1 MQAQGKP
8 TSAPATRFV
17 AAIRTFARSEVGWR
31 AKLMFAV
38 ILALLIAASGLNVA
52 NSFVNRNLMS
62 AVEERRIAEFVRQAQ
77 FTLAVFAGSTIV
89 AVLARFVEER
99 LGILWREFVTERSVA
114 NYMADGTYY
123 RLAKSGELENP
134 DQRIA
139 EDVRAF
145 TATTLSFVLM
155 ATNSAFT
162 ILAFSGVLWSISPEL
177 FVISV
182 VYAALGSYL
191 TIKLARPLVKLN
203 SDQLD
208 REASFRSALIHV
220 RENAE
225 AVMLGRRSERHVA
238 RLNGRLARLAGNFRR
253 ITSVNRNVG
262 FFSTGYNWLIQ
273 LIPVV
278 IIAPSFMRGEV
289 EFGVIT
295 QSAMAFTTLV
305 AAFSLIVTQFQ
316 SLSTYAAVVS
326 RLGSLVDAIE
336 RKPSSPGAGIDVV
349 EAAGRLAFENLT
361 LSGSDD
367 GAPLLKGLS
376 VEIPTSKRTLI
387 AGPNPAAGRA
397 LFRATAGAQVSGSG
411 RIIRPPAGDIAFL
424 PQRPYTPPGSLRQI
438 LLDGQPKPPTDER
451 IVEVVHSVG
460 LAPLISPGGNLD
472 RDEDFAARLS
482 SHEQQLLALARILLA
497 GPQFVFL
504 DRVGALLGPEQT
516 RRMLDLL
523 AEQSITVLH
532 DGEPDE
538 PRDLYDAILDCREDG
553 SWTWSERAARI
564 MPDRGP

>member
-8 TSAPATRFV
+8 ASALAMRLVTAVR
-17 AAIRTFARSEVGWR
+17 IFARSEVGWK
-31 AKLMFAV
+31 AKLMFAA
-38 ILALLIAASGLNVA
+38 ILALLLAANGLNVA

-62 AVEERRIAEFVRQAQ
+62 AIEERHVAEFVRQAQ
-77 FTLAVFAGSTIV
+77 FTVAVFAGSTVV
-89 AVLARFVEER
+89 AVLARFAEER
-99 LGILWREFVTERSVA
+99 LGLLWREFMTERCVGA
-114 NYMADGTYY
+114 YMADGTYY
-123 RLAKSGELENP
+123 RLAMSGELANP

-139 EDVRAF
+139 EDVRAL

-155 ATNSAFT
+155 GINSAFT
-162 ILAFSGVLWSISPEL
+162 ILAFSGVLWSISPGL

-182 VYAALGSYL
+182 LYAAFGSYL
-191 TIKLARPLVKLN
+191 TIKLGRPLVKLN

-208 REASFRSALIHV
+208 REASFRSALIHI

-225 AVMLGRRSERHVA
+225 GVMLGRRSERQVA
-238 RLNGRLARLAGNFRR
+238 RLMEGLGALADNFRR

-273 LIPVV
+273 LIPIL
-278 IIAPSFMRGEV
+278 IIAPAFMRGEI

-305 AAFSLIVTQFQ
+305 AAFSLVVTQFQ

-336 RKPSSPGAGIDVV
+336 RKPPSSAPGIVIV
-349 EAAGRLAFENLT
+349 EATGRLAFENLT
-361 LSGSDD
+361 LWGSDP
-367 GAPLLKGLS
+367 GAPLLKDLS
-376 VEIPTSKRTLI
+376 VEIPKGKRTLI
-387 AGPNPAAGRA
+387 AGSNPAAGRA
-397 LFRATAGAQVSGSG
+397 LFRATAGAEVSGSG
-411 RIIRPPAGDIAFL
+411 RIIRPQGSDIAFL

-438 LLDGQPKPPTDER
+438 LLDGRTDPPGDER
-451 IVEVVHSVG
+451 IVEVLRLLG
-460 LAPLISPGGNLD
+460 FDALLPPDGKLD
-472 RDEDFAARLS
+472 RAQDLGARLS
-482 SHEQQLLALARILLA
+482 SREQQLLAFARILLA
-497 GPQFVFL
+497 RPQFVFL

-516 RRMLDLL
+516 QRMLDLL

-538 PRDLYDAILDCREDG
+538 PRELYDAILDCREDG
-553 SWTWSERAARI
+553 SWTWLVQSRENHA
-564 MPDRGP
+564 